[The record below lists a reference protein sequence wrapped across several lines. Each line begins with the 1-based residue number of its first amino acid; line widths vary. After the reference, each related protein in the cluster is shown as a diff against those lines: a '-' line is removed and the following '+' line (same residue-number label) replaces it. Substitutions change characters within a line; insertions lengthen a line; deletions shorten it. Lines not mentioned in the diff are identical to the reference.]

1 MTPILDH
8 QLGSRPAAT
17 KCERSPTRSF
27 PHLGAMTSSD
37 ELKELKLKMSPLVAC
52 CCYELSCTASKAMN
66 PPLMGTFKVLCCAG
80 SVALE
85 CCCIS
90 CEPDPCWSE
99 ERGCCEI
106 ASKFLCCY
114 TETQF
119 PPGKDI
125 GCGCCGIAFCRSSD
139 DAPPAEE

>member
-1 MTPILDH
+1 M
-8 QLGSRPAAT
+8 G
-17 KCERSPTRSF
+17 
-27 PHLGAMTSSD
+27 HLGAMTSSD

-52 CCYELSCTASKAMN
+52 CCYELSCTASEIMN

-85 CCCIS
+85 RC
-90 CEPDPCWSE
+90 
-99 ERGCCEI
+99 CCEI